1 MCIYCLYIASV
12 EYSGEADAHTAT
24 KSLINL
30 RVTRHDRDLIDRAAD
45 ALGKNRTE
53 FMLDATRR
61 AAEDA
66 LLDRRLFRL
75 DPVRFDAF
83 QSALDAP
90 AKPSDALRK
99 LMAAKALWE
108 E

>member
-1 MCIYCLYIASV
+1 MPTPQSAAPTAS
-12 EYSGEADAHTAT
+12 

-30 RVTRHDRDLIDRAAD
+30 RISQRDRDLIDRAAD
-45 ALGKNRTE
+45 TLGKNRTE

-75 DPVRFDAF
+75 SPERFDAF
-83 QSALDAP
+83 RAALDAP
-90 AKPSDALRK
+90 AKPPKALRD
-99 LMAAKALWE
+99 LLARKAPWE

>member
-1 MCIYCLYIASV
+1 MPTLQTVAPSAS
-12 EYSGEADAHTAT
+12 

-30 RVTRHDRDLIDRAAD
+30 RVTRRDRDLIDRAAH

-53 FMLDATRR
+53 FMLESTRR

-66 LLDRRLFRL
+66 LLDRTLFRL
-75 DPVRFDAF
+75 EPERFDAF
-83 QSALDAP
+83 QASLDAP
-90 AKPSDALRK
+90 AKPPKALR
-99 LMAAKALWE
+99 LLLAKKASWE